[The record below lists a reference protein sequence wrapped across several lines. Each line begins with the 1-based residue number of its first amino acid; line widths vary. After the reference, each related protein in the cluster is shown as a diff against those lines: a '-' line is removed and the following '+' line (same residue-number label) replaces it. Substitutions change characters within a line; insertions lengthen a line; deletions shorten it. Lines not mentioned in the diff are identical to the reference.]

1 MISIRASSLP
11 DLFDCPARWEARN
24 ILGMTI
30 PTSGAAQ
37 LGTAVH
43 KSTALYDVSV
53 IAGSPLTVD
62 DAAGAAIDAIHHAE
76 YDVEWDEDMN
86 KGVAEKI
93 AVSLHRKYCE
103 RISPY
108 QEYVGVEV
116 NCKRLDITD
125 LDISLTGTTDRVRRT
140 KDGDIG
146 ISDLKTGAT
155 AVNAQGEVKTAGH
168 IAQLAVYELLASQA
182 IGQQLTAP
190 AQIVGLQTGKTEKAQ
205 RVGVAEVE
213 APSQL
218 LVGDESCP
226 GLLQIA
232 SGLLHKGLFFGN
244 PRSMLCSAKYCP
256 AYGSCRFRG

>member
-1 MISIRASSLP
+1 MINIRASSLP

-24 ILGMTI
+24 LLGMTM

-43 KSTALYDVSV
+43 KSTAVYDGAVL
-53 IAGSPLTVD
+53 AGSPVSAD
-62 DAAGAAIDAIHHAE
+62 DAAGAAVDAIHQSE
-76 YDVEWDEDMN
+76 YDVEWDDDLN
-86 KGVAEKI
+86 KGVAEQI
-93 AVSLHRKYCE
+93 AVSLHHKYCKL
-103 RISPY
+103 ISPS
-108 QEYVGVEV
+108 QKYVGVEV
-116 NCKRLDITD
+116 ACERLEITD
-125 LDISLTGTTDRVRRT
+125 LGIALTGTTDRVRLT
-140 KDGDIG
+140 EDGEIG
-146 ISDLKTGAT
+146 IADLKTGAT
-155 AVNAQGEVKTAGH
+155 AVSAQGEVKTAGH
-168 IAQLAVYELLASQA
+168 VAQLAVYELLASQA

-190 AQIVGLQTGKTEKAQ
+190 AQVVGLQTGKTEKAQ
-205 RVGVAEVE
+205 RVAVAEVE

-232 SGLLHKGLFFGN
+232 SSLLHKGLFFGN